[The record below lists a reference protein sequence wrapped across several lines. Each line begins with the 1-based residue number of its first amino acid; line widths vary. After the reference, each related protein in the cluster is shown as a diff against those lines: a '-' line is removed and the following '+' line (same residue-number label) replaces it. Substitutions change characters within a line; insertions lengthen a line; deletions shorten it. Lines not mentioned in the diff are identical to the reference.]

1 MCLVK
6 TYLPWLNIVIYQKH
20 LIIKPSFTD
29 QAQFSSINRKKVVH
43 FLFNCVPLWL
53 KSGRC
58 SRPQVSSVTCSYW
71 TVQAATPWARP
82 TTPLPPGA
90 AALCLKPSP
99 LAPCTAQASFPPTA
113 PRHRAGTAPDCRT
126 PWRLNILAPWEGR
139 GSQAVFSIWP
149 QRPAVCTPQCPTT
162 CWTPTARIWP
172 PHRSTALQ
180 GCTPIRPGSTPRTR
194 PKCAA
199 SFAYPRQRP
208 ESVWTVERQ
217 LPLFGVG
224 MGRATTCAT
233 PADCTTRWMARTDL
247 SSGPKKDWLWASG
260 QEHCAPTVTRAPQ
273 HCGGGTLTANQSA
286 MPAGSTIN
294 CIMSTGPS
302 PWRKMAFKRATERS
316 PARTRRVR
324 RQPC

>member
-199 SFAYPRQRP
+199 SFAYPRQVSPQSSSNGSSQGVPAQKLSHQHDKQCTDRP
-208 ESVWTVERQ
+208 TQMFS
-217 LPLFGVG
+217 LILK
-224 MGRATTCAT
+224 C
-233 PADCTTRWMARTDL
+233 L
-247 SSGPKKDWLWASG
+247 
-260 QEHCAPTVTRAPQ
+260 H
-273 HCGGGTLTANQSA
+273 
-286 MPAGSTIN
+286 
-294 CIMSTGPS
+294 
-302 PWRKMAFKRATERS
+302 
-316 PARTRRVR
+316 R
-324 RQPC
+324 RQVYSITILFVIQCCPVYFFPKYPPIVPKCKKG